1 MWMLWIA
8 HRRKQNLKISKHE
21 RTCSLFK
28 ILSHRHFG
36 YCATCILLHQNVK
49 FFGGKNVSN
58 WGKWRKRTIHE
69 PIEIKIHNT
78 FMNRGVGKS
87 AFLPIWD
94 IASAMYNWCNIC
106 THEAKMHALQHHWPT
121 FYHCFRGFQRC
132 YMIICTRFYFGYH
145 IPNIAFL
152 NDRTRVVN
160 KSKILFLID
169 FYLNVARK

>member
-8 HRRKQNLKISKHE
+8 HRRKQNLKISKNE

-58 WGKWRKRTIHE
+58 WGNRRKRTIHE

-78 FMNRGVGKS
+78 YMNRGVGKS
-87 AFLPIWD
+87 AFLPIGD

-106 THEAKMHALQHHWPT
+106 THEANMHALQHHCGPPSITALGAFSDVTWLFALGFILGTT
-121 FYHCFRGFQRC
+121 FK
-132 YMIICTRFYFGYH
+132 IPRF
-145 IPNIAFL
+145 
-152 NDRTRVVN
+152 
-160 KSKILFLID
+160 
-169 FYLNVARK
+169 